1 MMVDGDGF
9 RESLFFVKPK
19 LRNPRGIRGYESDPN
34 MP

>member
-9 RESLFFVKPK
+9 RESLFSSNLSYVI
-19 LRNPRGIRGYESDPN
+19 RGIRGYESDPN